1 MREVTNGEIS
11 GFQHFSA
18 CFVKTVMEH
27 LQNNSPHTN
36 NAFLDVKFHV
46 WKECRSKTQLPHNK
60 ASTEKEQHGVKVCA
74 GTLGLLWVRAF
85 SRGAAMNRTLQ

>member
-36 NAFLDVKFHV
+36 KAFLDVKFHMFGRNV
-46 WKECRSKTQLPHNK
+46 E
-60 ASTEKEQHGVKVCA
+60 VKLSSLITKPAQRKSNMV
-74 GTLGLLWVRAF
+74 
-85 SRGAAMNRTLQ
+85 